1 MVELD
6 LLLLLIVVINSMVMS
21 YVTKSSFKFV
31 DYPTYSN
38 VSITQP
44 GQTVNLDE
52 VVKRLQRGEKVS
64 MYDSYVDKDVNF
76 DTLVL
81 HRNDLKNMTNEQ
93 VERLSQTTRANEEI
107 GSSHMDAPTDENSSS
122 NE

>member
-1 MVELD
+1 MAYLTKE
-6 LLLLLIVVINSMVMS
+6 S
-21 YVTKSSFKFV
+21 YKFEG
-31 DYPTYSN
+31 YPTYSN
-38 VSITQP
+38 ISIAQP

-93 VERLSQTTRANEEI
+93 VERLSEVTRANKDI
-107 GSSHMDAPTDENSSS
+107 DSNHSDVSTDKNTSII
-122 NE
+122 N